1 MRKKKRI
8 FAVLL
13 SMVLMLLSTGN
24 VFAAEATPSEDIQYF
39 VINDEIVVPE
49 GQDYENPETGE
60 YFRWKTSVNARGAI
74 VKEFEFMVRYSVT
87 SSSFTVG
94 STKVEV
100 ESSAYVGYSDYD
112 PAVGNYNGH
121 VYRVEIIGWLT
132 RSLTFE
138 VGGDETGVVT
148 GLQNGGSYKVRIAN
162 EDYLE
167 SPLYLIGGGTVRN
180 K

>member
-8 FAVLL
+8 FAALL

-87 SSSFTVG
+87 SSSFKVG

-100 ESSAYVGYSDYD
+100 ESSAYVGYSDND
-112 PAVGNYNGH
+112 SAAGNYNGH
-121 VYRVEIIGWLT
+121 VYRVEIVGWLT
-132 RSLTFE
+132 RSLSFE
-138 VGGDETGVVT
+138 VGGDETGIIT
-148 GLQNGGSYKVRIAN
+148 GLQDGGSYKVRIAN